1 MVGHQVLVLGIGVRV
16 PTPQQPSVERGST
29 EVSRPNVQPSVE
41 RGSTEVSR
49 PNVQPSV
56 ERGSTEVSRPNVQ
69 TRAEFLNRAGS
80 VRGAYEKL

>member
-29 EVSRPNVQPSVE
+29 EVSRPNVQ
-41 RGSTEVSR
+41 
-49 PNVQPSV
+49 
-56 ERGSTEVSRPNVQ
+56 